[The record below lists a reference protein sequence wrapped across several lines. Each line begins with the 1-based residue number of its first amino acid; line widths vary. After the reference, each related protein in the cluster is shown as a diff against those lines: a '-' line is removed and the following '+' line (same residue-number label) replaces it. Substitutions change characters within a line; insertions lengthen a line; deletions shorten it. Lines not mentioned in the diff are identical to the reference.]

1 MVLVA
6 DHLIHAAPDVL
17 RRVVRRPLRVIPAVA
32 PGKLIQTRHR
42 HLHHVAHRA
51 DHVHR
56 HARHAAQRRR
66 HGVLLCPFAQC
77 LLALLVLRA
86 FLITLV
92 IPHHLVGI
100 IALRR
105 QLAHIRRT
113 RRLRVRDV
121 LKLPLVPCR
130 CAGIVR
136 QRGQLLIDRGNIL
149 HDLCHTRILFGD
161 VQIIPL
167 LALVLDR
174 LIQLVPQ
181 TVKILR
187 LRQRLFQLLQLLHA
201 AGLDDP
207 PRHIRLV
214 LVAQRRALIVFVA
227 LVLLKGLINA
237 LYLVLRESILLRA
250 APEHRVPVKF
260 LCVPQP
266 VAVVAAYLVIDPLS
280 HAVGGTQHAH
290 QVIKTKTSVLVL
302 AQSLLLIG
310 ADVLIVLFQLV
321 LVQPVLLRRL
331 RRVRAALH
339 QLVQRVA
346 GFLSLVVVVSLFF
359 VAVFRKPAFALV
371 QRGAHALDALVQL
384 AVARRVGPFQA
395 VRVGLH
401 ITQLSAQRIKLLPL
415 FAELVRRPLSAAHL
429 PLSVHAVDKALDVF
443 AGAFQRL
450 GVPADLVVCLK
461 LSVSLQAQRHVFS
474 PYTPKY

>member
-6 DHLIHAAPDVL
+6 DHLIHTAADVL
-17 RRVVRRPLRVIPAVA
+17 RRIVRRPLRVIPAVA
-32 PGKLIQTRHR
+32 PGKLLQTRHR
-42 HLHHVAHRA
+42 HLHHVAHGA
-51 DHVHR
+51 NHIDW

-66 HGVLLCPFAQC
+66 HGVLLCPFAQR
-77 LLALLVLRA
+77 LLVLLVLRA
-86 FLITLV
+86 LLVALV
-92 IPHHLVGI
+92 IPHHLLRV

-105 QLAHIRRT
+105 QLAHVRRT
-113 RRLRVRDV
+113 RRLCVRDV
-121 LKLPLVPCR
+121 LKLPLVSCR
-130 CAGIVR
+130 CAGIIR
-136 QRGQLLIDRGNIL
+136 QRRKLRVDGGNVL
-149 HDLCHTRILFGD
+149 HDFCHTRILFGD
-161 VQIIPL
+161 VQIVPL

-181 TVKILR
+181 SVKILR

-237 LYLVLRESILLRA
+237 LYLVLRESVLLRA
-250 APEHRVPVKF
+250 AFEYRVSVKV
-260 LCVPQP
+260 LCVPQS

-280 HAVGGTQHAH
+280 HAVRRAQHARQIVKAH
-290 QVIKTKTSVLVL
+290 AAVLVL

-331 RRVRAALH
+331 RRVRAALR
-339 QLVQRVA
+339 QLAQRVA
-346 GFLSLVVVVSLFF
+346 GFLLLVVVLSLFF
-359 VAVFRKPAFALV
+359 VAVLRKPALALV
-371 QRGAHALDALVQL
+371 QRRAHALDALVQL
-384 AVARRVGPFQA
+384 AVARRVGSFQA

-401 ITQLSAQRIKLLPL
+401 IPQLTAQRIKLLPL
-415 FAELVRRPLSAAHL
+415 LAKLVRRPLCAAHL

-443 AGAFQRL
+443 AGVLQRL
-450 GVPADLVVCLK
+450 GVPADLVVCL
-461 LSVSLQAQRHVFS
+461 
-474 PYTPKY
+474 